1 MFLSMYHFATPV
13 PMRVL
18 RMILRVP
25 LKISN
30 FYYQKYTNPTTG
42 VLLSGIE
49 INREGSI
56 MMQTGLLDWQIRFRQ
71 LDAGGDPL
79 PKLKKLV
86 DWEGFRPDLEAVRD
100 KERKSNAGRKPF
112 AVILM
117 FKVLVLQSLYNL
129 SDERI
134 EFQIRDRLSFMGFLG
149 LSLGDA
155 VPDEKTIWLF
165 REQLTEAG
173 VIKRLFKEFDEFLEE
188 KGFSARRGQIIDAS
202 IVEAPRQRNS
212 RDENRQIKA
221 GETPEGWSDQKK
233 RQKDTDARWTR
244 KNGKNYYGYKKH
256 IDIEVEHK
264 LIRDYEVTPAS
275 VHDSQVFEVLL
286 DEDNSSRD
294 GWADSAYRS
303 GEKLGGLGKRRFR
316 EHLQRKGCK
325 HKKLTAR
332 ERRGNRARSGIR
344 SRVEHIFGVQAM
356 RAGDLIIRT
365 IGLIRGKVKV
375 GVRNLAYNLDRFC
388 VLVGT

>member
-1 MFLSMYHFATPV
+1 
-13 PMRVL
+13 
-18 RMILRVP
+18 
-25 LKISN
+25 
-30 FYYQKYTNPTTG
+30 
-42 VLLSGIE
+42 
-49 INREGSI
+49 

-86 DWEGFRPDLEAVRD
+86 DWERFRADLEAVRD

-112 AVILM
+112 DVVLM

-134 EFQIRDRLSFMGFLG
+134 EFQIRDRISFMRFLG
-149 LSLGDA
+149 LTLGDA

-173 VIKRLFKEFDEFLEE
+173 LIKRLFEEFEAFLEE
-188 KGFSARRGQIIDAS
+188 KGFSAKRGQIIDAS

-212 RDENRQIKA
+212 REENRQIKA
-221 GETPEGWSDQKK
+221 GQIPEDWSDQKK

-244 KNGKNYYGYKKH
+244 KNGQNHYGYKNH
-256 IDIEVEHK
+256 IDIDVKHK
-264 LIRDYEVTPAS
+264 LIRGYEVTPAS
-275 VHDSQVFEVLL
+275 VHDSQVFEALL

-294 GWADSAYRS
+294 VWADSAYRS
-303 GEKLGGLGKRRFR
+303 EEKLEALGKNRFR

-325 HKKLTAR
+325 HKQLTER
-332 ERRGNRARSGIR
+332 EKRGNRTRSRIR

-365 IGLIRGKVKV
+365 IGLIRAKAKIGL
-375 GVRNLAYNLDRFC
+375 RNLAYNLDRFC
-388 VLVGT
+388 VLQGV

>member
-1 MFLSMYHFATPV
+1 
-13 PMRVL
+13 
-18 RMILRVP
+18 
-25 LKISN
+25 
-30 FYYQKYTNPTTG
+30 
-42 VLLSGIE
+42 
-49 INREGSI
+49 

-86 DWEGFRPDLEAVRD
+86 DWERFRPDLEAVRD

-112 AVILM
+112 DVILM

-134 EFQIRDRLSFMGFLG
+134 EFQIRDRLSFMRFLG

-165 REQLTEAG
+165 REQLTEAR

-212 RDENRQIKA
+212 REENRQIKA
-221 GETPEGWSDQKK
+221 GQNPEDWSDQKK

-244 KNGKNYYGYKKH
+244 KNGQNYYGYKNH
-256 IDIEVEHK
+256 IDIDVEHK
-264 LIRDYEVTPAS
+264 LIRDYEVTSAS

-286 DEDNSSRD
+286 DEDNSSRNV
-294 GWADSAYRS
+294 WADSAYRS
-303 GEKLGGLGKRRFR
+303 EEKLEELGKRRFR
-316 EHLQRKGCK
+316 DHLQRKGYK
-325 HKKLTAR
+325 HKKLT
-332 ERRGNRARSGIR
+332 EWEKKGNRTRSRIR
-344 SRVEHIFGVQAM
+344 SRVEHVFGVQAM

-365 IGLIRGKVKV
+365 IGLIRAKAKIGL
-375 GVRNLAYNLDRFC
+375 RNLAYNLDRFC
-388 VLVGT
+388 VLQGG